1 METKIYRH
9 GDRRPPGPDHGK
21 TVLSF
26 SHFFVN
32 IWIPNLIGENNMEEA
47 FMQRTVTCGSLRAA
61 DEGRTVVL
69 NGWVHRNRDH
79 GALHFINLRDRYGIT
94 QVVVDDDAD
103 EELEKT
109 ASSLKM
115 EYCIAVEGI
124 VRKRPDNMI
133 NSDMETGEIEV
144 KAERIEILSQCA
156 VLPFMIED
164 ENSAREDL
172 RLKYR
177 FLDLRTKGM
186 QDRIRLRHQIV
197 KAIREFFYK
206 TDFYEIE
213 TPTLVKSTP
222 EGARDFLVPSRIYPG
237 KFFALPQSPQL
248 YKQILMVSGFD
259 KYFQI
264 ARCYRDEDPRGDRQ
278 LEFTQLD
285 IEMSFVKRDD
295 VLLLIENMFNDVFK
309 KVLGIGIPAH
319 FRRLTYHDAMNTY
332 GSDKPDLRF
341 GLEISD
347 ASSWAARSTFNAF
360 TETLSNGGVVRYIK
374 APRTD
379 GHDYTRKYLSEL
391 EAAAK
396 IYGAHGLAWMKVED
410 GKLSGG
416 VSKFFQGMD
425 GDVISATG
433 AGDGDVLL
441 MVAHQDWKKCCNSLG
456 AVRNRL
462 GADLNLIKPGYEFCW
477 IIDFPLFEY
486 NEDEGHWEAAHH
498 MFSMPQAEY
507 IDTMEQDPGAVKGDL
522 YDLVLNGY
530 ELASGSIRIHDI
542 ELQKRVFRIC
552 NFPDDVAQERFGF
565 LLDCFKYGPPP
576 HGGIAPGIDR
586 LCMIIAGQ
594 SSIKEVI
601 AFPKNTAALSP
612 MDDCPSEVEQKQL
625 DELHL
630 AIVAPEK
637 KND

>member
-1 METKIYRH
+1 
-9 GDRRPPGPDHGK
+9 
-21 TVLSF
+21 
-26 SHFFVN
+26 
-32 IWIPNLIGENNMEEA
+32 MEEA
-47 FMQRTVTCGSLRAA
+47 FMQRTVTCGALRAA
-61 DEGRTVVL
+61 DEGKTVVL

-94 QVVVDDDAD
+94 QVVVDDDAAKD
-103 EELEKT
+103 LEET
-109 ASSLKM
+109 ASSLKL
-115 EYCIAVEGI
+115 EYCIAVKGI
-124 VRKRPDNMI
+124 VRKRPDEMI
-133 NSDMETGEIEV
+133 NPDMETGEIEV
-144 KAERIEILSQCA
+144 KAEKIDILSPCA

-177 FLDLRTKGM
+177 FLDLRCKGM
-186 QDRIRLRHQIV
+186 QDRIRLRHEIV
-197 KAIREFFYK
+197 KAIREYFYK

-213 TPTLVKSTP
+213 TPTLIKSTP

-285 IEMSFVKRDD
+285 VEMSFVKRDD
-295 VLLLIENMFNDVFK
+295 VLALMEDLFNEVFK
-309 KVLGIGIPAH
+309 KVLDVDLPAH
-319 FRRLTYHDAMNTY
+319 FRRITYHDAMNTY
-332 GSDKPDLRF
+332 GCDKPDLRF
-341 GLEISD
+341 GLEMHD
-347 ASSWAARSTFNAF
+347 ASSFAARSTFKAF
-360 TETLSNGGVVRYIK
+360 TETLEAGGSVKYLV
-374 APRTD
+374 APKTE

-391 EAAAK
+391 ESAAK
-396 IYGAHGLAWMKVED
+396 IYGAHGLAWMKVEN
-410 GKLSGG
+410 GTISGG
-416 VSKFFQGMD
+416 VSKFFAGLEKDVLAETGAKD
-425 GDVISATG
+425 GDVI
-433 AGDGDVLL
+433 LL
-441 MVAHQDWKKCCNSLG
+441 VAHQDWKKCCNSLG
-456 AVRNRL
+456 AVRSRL
-462 GADLNLIKPGYEFCW
+462 GSDLGLIGKGYEFCW

-486 NEDEGHWEAAHH
+486 NEEEGHWEAAHH

-507 IDTMEQDPGAVKGDL
+507 IENMEKDPGVVKGDL

-552 NFPDDVAQERFGF
+552 NYPDDVAQERFGF
-565 LLDCFKYGPPP
+565 LLDCFKYGAPP

-586 LCMIIAGQ
+586 LCMIVANQ
-594 SSIKEVI
+594 ASIKEVI
-601 AFPKNTAALSP
+601 AFPKNTAAMSP
-612 MDDCPSEVEQKQL
+612 MDDCPAAVEQKQL

-630 AIVAPEK
+630 SIVEK
-637 KND
+637 EDRK